1 MESVVE
7 EHETEAAEA
16 LGLTVP
22 ELNSVF
28 GATLSQDIDVTS
40 EGEEM
45 ATNRQVDYEA
55 FDSLLFGPR
64 DDNTSE
70 YDPLIFEETEKPV
83 DNVIFEQ
90 LRYIPEEER
99 GGILEQRILPASKV
113 IRWDEEGNLM
123 DHTNFMTAR
132 LFYGPPSFSLSSVH
146 CVTPR
151 K

>member
-28 GATLSQDIDVTS
+28 GATLSQDIDITS

-45 ATNRQVDYEA
+45 VDRGTNRWVDYEE

-64 DDNTSE
+64 GDNTSE
-70 YDPLIFEETEKPV
+70 CDPLVFEMTPEEKV
-83 DNVIFEQ
+83 

-99 GGILEQRILPASKV
+99 GGILEQHLLPTPKV
-113 IRWDEEGNLM
+113 TRLDDNDNVM
-123 DHTNFMTAR
+123 DHTNFMTVR
-132 LFYGPPSFSLSSVH
+132 YLYGPPSSSLSSVH
-146 CVTPR
+146 CVMPR